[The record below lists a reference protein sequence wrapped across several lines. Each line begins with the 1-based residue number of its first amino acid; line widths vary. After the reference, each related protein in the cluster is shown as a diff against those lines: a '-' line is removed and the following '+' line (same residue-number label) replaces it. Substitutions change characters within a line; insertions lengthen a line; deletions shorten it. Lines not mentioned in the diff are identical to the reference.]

1 MLNSILITEASGV
14 SITEYLLCIG
24 VSLLLGLLLAA
35 IHTYRNHCSKN
46 FMLTL
51 VLLPAVVQTVIMLV
65 NGNLGTG
72 VAVMG
77 AFSLIRF
84 RSLPGNSREIQS
96 VFLAM
101 AVGLAAGMGYLGVAV
116 VLVLIV
122 GGMTVLLILLPSG
135 NSGELERELRIT
147 IPENLD
153 YYGVF
158 DDVFNAYVNKS
169 QLLKVKTVNMGSL
182 YELQYRVILKKEE
195 KEKEMIDE
203 LRCRN
208 GNLTIVCSRAADDK
222 EAL

>member
-1 MLNSILITEASGV
+1 MLNSILLTTQTNLSLMEFLLCTGV
-14 SITEYLLCIG
+14 SIL
-24 VSLLLGLLLAA
+24 SGLVLAA
-35 IHTYRNHCSKN
+35 VHTYKNHCSRN
-46 FMLTL
+46 FMMTL
-51 VLLPAVVQTVIMLV
+51 VILPAIIQTVIMLV

-101 AVGLAAGMGYLGVAV
+101 AIGLATGMGYLGLAAV
-116 VLVLIV
+116 LLMIA
-122 GGMTVLLILLPSG
+122 GGMTVLLILIPGG
-135 NSGELERELRIT
+135 NTDFSRRELKIT

-158 DDVFNAYVNKS
+158 DDVFEKYLKKS
-169 QLLKVKTVNMGSL
+169 ELLKVKTVNMGSL
-182 YELQYRVILKKEE
+182 FELQYQIDLKHENQE
-195 KEKEMIDE
+195 KAFIDD

-208 GNLTIVCSRAADDK
+208 GNLPIICGRFAA
-222 EAL
+222 EREEL

>member
-1 MLNSILITEASGV
+1 MLNSILLTEASSV
-14 SITEYLLCIG
+14 SLTEYLLCIG

-122 GGMTVLLILLPSG
+122 GGMTVLLILLPPG

-169 QLLKVKTVNMGSL
+169 QLIKVKTVNMGSL
-182 YELQYRVILKKEE
+182 YELQYRVILKKVE

>member
-1 MLNSILITEASGV
+1 MLNSILVTSQTSLSLMEFLLCTGV
-14 SITEYLLCIG
+14 SI
-24 VSLLLGLLLAA
+24 LLGLVLAA
-35 IHTYRNHCSKN
+35 IHTYKNHCSRN

-51 VLLPAVVQTVIMLV
+51 VILPAIIQTVIMLV

-96 VFLAM
+96 IFLAM
-101 AVGLAAGMGYLGVAV
+101 AVGLATGMGYLGLAV
-116 VLVLIV
+116 ILLLIA
-122 GGMTVLLILLPSG
+122 GGMTVLLVLIPARGSDFT
-135 NSGELERELRIT
+135 ERELKVT

-158 DDVFNAYVNKS
+158 DDIFEKYVKKS
-169 QLLKVKTVNMGSL
+169 ELLKVKTVNMGSL
-182 YELQYRVILKKEE
+182 YELQYKVDLKKESQE
-195 KEKEMIDE
+195 KAFIDD

-208 GNLTIVCSRAADDK
+208 GNLTIICGRFVGER
-222 EAL
+222 EEL